1 MDKKNQREKRIKTI
15 DVHAHMIGLRNDQ
28 TEEKYRE
35 IMPSLGRDASGRE
48 VIMIRGQARY
58 GLPEKLY
65 NPIAK
70 IQEMD
75 RTRVDI
81 QALSIMPLF
90 SYDLEPD
97 GGAAYSRMQNEA
109 IAKVV
114 RAFPDRFVG
123 LATVPLQAPKEAARE
138 LERAMKELNMKG
150 VEISNDVN
158 GKNLDW
164 PELWPFYEKAQE
176 LGAFILFHPSNP
188 PGADRMPKYHLG
200 NLVGL
205 PFATSLA
212 VASIIF
218 GGVLEDFP
226 NLKFCFAHAGG
237 FAPYQR
243 GRWDHGYQVR
253 EDSKEIIRREP
264 GEYFRLL
271 YFDTITHYPPALE
284 YLIQTAGSD
293 HVLLGSDSPFDM
305 ADPDPV
311 GTVTRLG
318 SISSKEKEKI
328 MRGNAAKLLGIK
340 IR

>member
-1 MDKKNQREKRIKTI
+1 MKTI

-28 TEEKYRE
+28 TDEKYRE
-35 IMPSLGRDASGRE
+35 IMAYLSRDENGRE
-48 VIMIRGQARY
+48 VFMVRGQVRY
-58 GLPEKLY
+58 SLPEQLF
-65 NPIAK
+65 NPTAK

-75 RTRVDI
+75 KTGVDI

-90 SYDLEPD
+90 SYDLKPD
-97 GGAAYSRMQNEA
+97 LGVAYSRMQNEA

-114 RAFPDRFVG
+114 QAYPDRFVG
-123 LATVPLQAPKEAARE
+123 LATVPLQAPREAARE
-138 LERAMKELNMKG
+138 LERAMKELGMKG

-176 LGAFILFHPSNP
+176 LGAFILFHPANP
-188 PGADRMPKYHLG
+188 PGAERMPKYHLG

-212 VASIIF
+212 IASIIF

-243 GRWDHGYQVR
+243 GRWEHGYQVR

-264 GEYFRLL
+264 GIYFRLL
-271 YFDTITHYPPALE
+271 YFDTITHYQPALE
-284 YLIQTAGSD
+284 YLISTVGSD

-311 GTVTRLG
+311 GTVNRLE
-318 SISSKEKEKI
+318 SISSGEKEKI
-328 MRGNAAKLLGIK
+328 MRGNAAKLLGLNV
-340 IR
+340 